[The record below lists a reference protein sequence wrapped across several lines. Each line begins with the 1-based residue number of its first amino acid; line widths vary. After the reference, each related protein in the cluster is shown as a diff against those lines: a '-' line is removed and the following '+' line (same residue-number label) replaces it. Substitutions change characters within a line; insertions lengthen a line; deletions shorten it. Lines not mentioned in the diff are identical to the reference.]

1 MLNRLCVVIKYL
13 LILLIFSFV
22 NHSRGVYVWTSS
34 VKDLQLKLPKIQMT
48 HSSDV
53 DATGNPI
60 KKDASLFGAPATY
73 PPAQQN
79 SYPPSSNTYNQS
91 AYSGSSAQLTPQT
104 TGAPGQLNQ
113 SVSYSRPQQTTG
125 NTPPPRQIVPAQQ
138 SLYGHYNPP
147 STMVPSAP
155 QV

>member
-1 MLNRLCVVIKYL
+1 MSLQLVVKYL
-13 LILLIFSFV
+13 LVLLVFSFV

-34 VKDLQLKLPKIQMT
+34 VKDLQLKLPKIQLT

-79 SYPPSSNTYNQS
+79 SYPPPANTYNQP
-91 AYSGSSAQLTPQT
+91 AYTGSSAQLTPQS
-104 TGAPGQLNQ
+104 TGAHTPLNQ
-113 SVSYSRPQQTTG
+113 SVTYSRPQQPSG
-125 NTPPPRQIVPAQQ
+125 NTPPPRQVIAPAQQ
-138 SLYGHYNPP
+138 SLYGHYNSP